1 MAGYS
6 GMDDGIRTI
15 GCRLLAARSW
25 LLSWA
30 AWLLKICEIVLKGLN
45 TKNLNKNTCLFVF
58 LGQRWACLGPF
69 RVCLRPA
76 LGHLEPV
83 FGNVGAVLGCLG
95 AVLTKGA
102 VSEGPLKA
110 FRIVQFVIRKRFF
123 FEGVRF
129 V

>member
-1 MAGYS
+1 M
-6 GMDDGIRTI
+6 RTI

-30 AWLLKICEIVLKGLN
+30 AWLLKIGEIVSKGLN

-58 LGQRWACLGPF
+58 LGQRWACPGPF

-110 FRIVQFVIRKRFF
+110 FRIVHFAIRKLYY